1 MSEIA
6 NGYSWYKFDIDGW
19 LSSPDVQQMKMAE
32 RGVYHHLLTIQARD
46 GKLAVDMK
54 ALARQAGLD
63 RRTVESWMKFWGHL
77 FPIIGI
83 EPNIE
88 LTSALRPCNAHATS
102 AQPLCNA
109 CAAPPLPLRCFPA
122 ASWMRQRIVR
132 VNPKLWNLSVK
143 SGKFDGQPL
152 LEEKREEGDLEGE
165 VEGDRSH
172 LTLTLKSKALVVKG
186 EGA

>member
-54 ALARQAGLD
+54 ALARQSGVD
-63 RRTVESWMKFWGHL
+63 RRTVESWMKDWGHL
-77 FPIIGI
+77 FPIIGV
-83 EPNIE
+83 EPGAI
-88 LTSALRPCNAHATS
+88 LAQALRPCSVHATS
-102 AQPLCNA
+102 ALPICSA
-109 CAAPPLPLRCFPA
+109 CAPPPLPLRCFPA

-132 VNPKLWNLSVK
+132 ANPKLWNLSVK
-143 SGKFDGQPL
+143 SGKFEGQPL
-152 LEEKREEGDLEGE
+152 LEEKREEGDVEGE
-165 VEGDRSH
+165 KEGDKTH
-172 LTLTLKSKALVVKG
+172 VVLTLKSRVLTVRG